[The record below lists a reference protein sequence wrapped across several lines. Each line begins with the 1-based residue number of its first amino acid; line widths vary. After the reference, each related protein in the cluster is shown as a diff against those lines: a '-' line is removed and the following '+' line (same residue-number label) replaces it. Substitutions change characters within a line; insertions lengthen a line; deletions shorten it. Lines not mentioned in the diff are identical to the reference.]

1 MSKQSTGEV
10 VIVVVDSLTGELLAA
25 GTSAD
30 LAEANEEDE
39 LFVKALR
46 QLRDGERDIINVPA
60 HCGSCFMY
68 RVDWQARQVSAR

>member
-1 MSKQSTGEV
+1 MSKQSTSEV

-39 LFVKALR
+39 QFVEALR

-68 RVDWQARQVSAR
+68 RVDWRIRQTSAR